1 MRVQLLELNPRLLEL
16 NPSAV
21 GAGCG
26 SSGAGAGAG
35 AGADAEAGAGAG
47 AGIGGG
53 VTSNTTTGDAPDQ
66 FGIGISTSSTSGS
79 AQIQQGGANRSML
92 GGAGAG
98 AGAGAG
104 GPPGAGAPTN
114 SVDASSREHVTVLLE
129 RWLHM
134 WTSANEQV
142 FGQYLQLMHQYG
154 VLKTEEGANRFFR
167 IATELCVEACLKSQR
182 PAPNGSTEDGSTTVL
197 TFTVM
202 DALSKLFLF
211 LLRLADKE
219 AADVV
224 VRLNLL
230 NRILTAIAR
239 VLIDDHEDKR
249 NNDKVFDQRPYIRL
263 LSDMMQDLGVYD
275 EKASEPNP
283 AAVPLLSIY
292 HQLFVV
298 LAPSSVP
305 GFSFAWLQ
313 LISSKHFMPQLL
325 RVKEEKGWPYMH
337 RLLHS
342 LLSFLQPFLKSG
354 NMNEPVR
361 KLYKGTLRVL
371 LIILHDFPDFL
382 CEYHLLLCE
391 IIPASCVQLRNLVL
405 SAVPRGFDSPTLT
418 LRISRSSLQEIYQSP
433 RMPAGYANALGN
445 LRQGLDAFLS
455 TSQPPDFPSV
465 VPGVLYSKGHQGEG
479 GGAYNV
485 PLVNVVVIYVLE
497 RGAEYH
503 KNHAPPGQLIKESP
517 AARIFLHLLGGQQG
531 ALDQEGAFPGSKHDY
546 KSAPLP
552 Q

>member
-1 MRVQLLELNPRLLEL
+1 M
-16 NPSAV
+16 
-21 GAGCG
+21 
-26 SSGAGAGAG
+26 
-35 AGADAEAGAGAG
+35 
-47 AGIGGG
+47 
-53 VTSNTTTGDAPDQ
+53 
-66 FGIGISTSSTSGS
+66 
-79 AQIQQGGANRSML
+79 
-92 GGAGAG
+92 
-98 AGAGAG
+98 
-104 GPPGAGAPTN
+104 
-114 SVDASSREHVTVLLE
+114 
-129 RWLHM
+129 
-134 WTSANEQV
+134 
-142 FGQYLQLMHQYG
+142 
-154 VLKTEEGANRFFR
+154 
-167 IATELCVEACLKSQR
+167 
-182 PAPNGSTEDGSTTVL
+182 
-197 TFTVM
+197 
-202 DALSKLFLF
+202 
-211 LLRLADKE
+211 
-219 AADVV
+219 V

-263 LSDMMQDLGVYD
+263 LSDMMQDLGVCD

-298 LAPSSVP
+298 LAPSSVLASP
-305 GFSFAWLQ
+305 LHGFNLSAASTLCH
-313 LISSKHFMPQLL
+313 SSC
-325 RVKEEKGWPYMH
+325 VKEEKGWPHMH

-405 SAVPRGFDSPTLT
+405 SAVPRGIRLADAHAPNFK
-418 LRISRSSLQEIYQSP
+418 IESLQEIYQSP

-517 AARIFLHLLGGQQG
+517 AAASSCTCWAASREPWTRREPSWF
-531 ALDQEGAFPGSKHDY
+531 
-546 KSAPLP
+546 
-552 Q
+552 